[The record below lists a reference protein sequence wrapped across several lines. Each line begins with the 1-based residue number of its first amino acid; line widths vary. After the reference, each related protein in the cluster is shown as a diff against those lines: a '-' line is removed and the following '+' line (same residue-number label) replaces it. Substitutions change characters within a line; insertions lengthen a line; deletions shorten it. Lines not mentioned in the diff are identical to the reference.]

1 MSVDATRWAWKV
13 DVSSSTK
20 RLVLLALADRAGEE
34 HTCYPSAVRMTK
46 DTNLNRK
53 TVLTAIN
60 DLIKDGLVL
69 DTGERKGNGVRVL
82 KLVGVHGR
90 ENETHPKKLTDTKN
104 GTSTE
109 IGMTSS
115 TEIGMTTD
123 TKNGIQNLKGNLTK
137 NLTKNTSDKFDEFWN
152 SVPNKDGKATA
163 RKSFEKAVKKKS
175 VSELISAYA
184 ANIKYCNSV
193 KRFYRNPTTWLNQEG
208 WDDESIKPFIND
220 QHDSHHQPVENMPQR
235 KVVVKE
241 IDYLALGQDL
251 IK

>member
-13 DVSSSTK
+13 EVSSSTK

-82 KLVGVHGR
+82 KLIGVHGR
-90 ENETHPKKLTDTKN
+90 ENETYPKKLTDTKN
-104 GTSTE
+104 GT
-109 IGMTSS
+109 S

-137 NLTKNTSDKFDEFWN
+137 NLTNISSDAFDEFWN
-152 SVPNKDGKATA
+152 TVPNKDGKATA
-163 RKSFEKAVKKKS
+163 RKSFEKALKKKS
-175 VSELISAYA
+175 VAELISSYA
-184 ANIKYCNSV
+184 ANIKYCDSV

-208 WDDESIKPFIND
+208 WDDESIKPFMEI
-220 QHDSHHQPVENMPQR
+220 QQTPCHQPVENMPQR